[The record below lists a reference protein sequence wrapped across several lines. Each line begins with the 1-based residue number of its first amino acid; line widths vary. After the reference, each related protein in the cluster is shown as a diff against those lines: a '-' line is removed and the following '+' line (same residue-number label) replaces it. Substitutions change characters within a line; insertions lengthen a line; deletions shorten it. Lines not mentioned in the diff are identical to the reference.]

1 MRKPF
6 LVLKTGNT
14 FEDLAA
20 KRGDYEDW
28 FLAGLGIAP
37 SDARVVDVRK
47 EPAPPIEDVR
57 GVVITGSSAMVTDR
71 EPWSEALRP
80 WLLRALEVELPML
93 AVCYG
98 HQLLADA
105 LGGDVGPNPQGR
117 QVGTVQVEVTDEG
130 REDPLLGGLAPVG
143 APLLFQATH
152 RQSAR
157 ALPAGIPSLARSP
170 RDPNSAFRAG
180 RRAWAVQFHP
190 EIDHEAIAEY
200 VLRRRDAIR
209 SEGDDPDAILAV
221 ITPSEHGTKL
231 LRRFAEL
238 ADG

>member
-1 MRKPF
+1 MAKPF

-14 FEDLAA
+14 FGDLAA
-20 KRGDYEDW
+20 ARGDYEDW
-28 FLAGLGIAP
+28 FLAGLGVAP
-37 SDARVVDVRK
+37 SDALVVDVR
-47 EPAPPIEDVR
+47 ERAAPPAEAVR

-80 WLLRALEVELPML
+80 WLTRALDVELPML

-105 LGGDVGPNPQGR
+105 LGGDVGENPRGR
-117 QVGTVQVEVTDEG
+117 QIGTVRVELAEAG
-130 REDPLLGGLAPVG
+130 WKDPLLGPLASPG
-143 APLLFQATH
+143 EALFFQATH

-157 ALPAGIPSLARSP
+157 VLPPGLVSLASSA
-170 RDPNSAFRAG
+170 RDPNHAFRAG

-190 EIDHEAIAEY
+190 EIDHAAIAEY

-209 SEGDDPDAILAV
+209 AEGDDPDAIAAA
-221 ITPSEHGTKL
+221 ITPSEHGTRL

-238 ADG
+238 AGG